1 MADEV
6 TDGSIDGS
14 RAPIHPT
21 GTGNKLKPHFTRFSA
36 ATILLSTWMGVA
48 VARDAVMEGKQN
60 WLFAGWESLTVAKPA
75 AEKQSVQLI
84 ADVDR
89 MLAAKDIKL
98 IVMIIPIKPRYY
110 QALLPDG
117 ATISEPVQKRYDYLL
132 TELKAAAVTTVDV
145 RDALKDAIE
154 KKHEVF
160 YRADF
165 HWTTFAAEATAD
177 RMAAAIKGHGPLPGK
192 AGSGMQLGEWINDR
206 HLGDLAA
213 NFLSPERKRTVGPE
227 SYTIRKPASGAAN
240 LLDSE
245 PAPVA
250 VVGNSFVQ
258 PYFGFPQRLSNMI
271 DRPVSL
277 KWNPGDIGPWFSF
290 LQYVESAEFSTNR
303 PKFLV
308 WQFNE
313 AQVQNGPDAA
323 GDWAPQ
329 SILSPADWRSRVSSA
344 VSNPK

>member
-1 MADEV
+1 M
-6 TDGSIDGS
+6 
-14 RAPIHPT
+14 RQ
-21 GTGNKLKPHFTRFSA
+21 KLINLFA
-36 ATILLSTWMGVA
+36 AMVLLLPAWTNDA
-48 VARDAVMEGKQN
+48 VARDAVLEGKNN
-60 WLFAGWESLTVAKPA
+60 WLFAGWESLTETKPS
-75 AEKQSVQLI
+75 AEKSSIQLI
-84 ADVDR
+84 AEVDR
-89 MLAAKDIKL
+89 ILAARKIKL
-98 IVMIIPIKPRYY
+98 ILMIIPIKPRYY
-110 QALLPDG
+110 QTLLPDG
-117 ATISEPVQKRYDYLL
+117 VIMSDEVQKRYDFLG
-132 TELKAAAVTTVDV
+132 TELKTAGVTVVDV
-145 RDALKDAIE
+145 RDAFKEVIGR
-154 KKHEVF
+154 KQEVF

-177 RMAAAIKGHGPLPGK
+177 QIAVVIKSSGPLPGN

-213 NFLSPERKRTVGPE
+213 NFLSPERKQVIGPE
-227 SYTIRKPASGAAN
+227 SYMIRKSIKSGTS

-277 KWNPGDIGPWFSF
+277 KWNPGDVGPWATF
-290 LQYVESAEFSTNR
+290 LQFLQSAEFKSNP

-313 AQVQNGPDAA
+313 AQIQNGPDAV
-323 GDWAPQ
+323 GDWAAA
-329 SILSPADWRSRVSSA
+329 SILSPADWRSKISEA
-344 VSNPK
+344 IETQK

>member
-1 MADEV
+1 MKQRLA
-6 TDGSIDGS
+6 
-14 RAPIHPT
+14 
-21 GTGNKLKPHFTRFSA
+21 KLSV
-36 ATILLSTWMGVA
+36 ATTLLLATSMGAA
-48 VARDAVMEGKQN
+48 VARDAVLEGKQN

-75 AEKQSVQLI
+75 AEKASIELI
-84 ADVDR
+84 ADISR
-89 MLAAKDIKL
+89 ILAAKKIKL
-98 IVMIIPIKPRYY
+98 IIMIIPLKPRYY

-117 ATISEPVQKRYDYLL
+117 ATMSEPVQKRYDYLL
-132 TELKAAAVTTVDV
+132 TELKSAGVTTLDV
-145 RDALKDAIE
+145 RGALKDVVE
-154 KKHEVF
+154 QKQEVF

-177 RMAAAIKGHGPLPGK
+177 RMAAMIKSGDPLPGK

-213 NFLSPERKRTVGPE
+213 NFLSPERKRIVGPE
-227 SYTIRKPASGAAN
+227 SYTIRKTVVGSGN

-258 PYFGFPQRLSNMI
+258 PYFGFPQRLSNRI

-277 KWNPGDIGPWFSF
+277 KWNPGDIGPWVTF
-290 LQYVESAEFSTNR
+290 LQYVESAEFKASP
-303 PKFLV
+303 PKFII

-323 GDWAPQ
+323 GEWSP
-329 SILSPADWRSRVSSA
+329 SSTLSPADWRSRVSEA
-344 VSNPK
+344 VTIGNR

>member
-1 MADEV
+1 MKPYFACFPAV
-6 TDGSIDGS
+6 T
-14 RAPIHPT
+14 AF
-21 GTGNKLKPHFTRFSA
+21 LVA
-36 ATILLSTWMGVA
+36 ASMNVA
-48 VARDAVMEGKQN
+48 VARDAVLEGKQN
-60 WLFAGWESLTVAKPA
+60 WLFAGWESLTVAKPE
-75 AEKQSVQLI
+75 AEKRSIQLI
-84 ADVDR
+84 ADINR
-89 MLAAKDIKL
+89 ALAAKDIKL

-110 QALLPDG
+110 PGLLPDG

-132 TELKAAAVTTVDV
+132 TELAAAAVTTVDV
-145 RDALKDAIE
+145 RDALKDTIRQ
-154 KKHEVF
+154 KQEVF

-177 RMAAAIKGHGPLPGK
+177 QVAAAIKALGPLPGK

-213 NFLSPERKRTVGPE
+213 NFLSPEKKRMIGPE
-227 SYTIRKPASGAAN
+227 SYIIRKPAGAAAG

-258 PYFGFPQRLSNMI
+258 PYFGFPQRLSNLI

-277 KWNPGDIGPWFSF
+277 KWNPGDVGPWFTL
-290 LQYVESAEFSTNR
+290 LQYVESAEFRATR
-303 PKFLV
+303 PKVLV

-323 GDWAPQ
+323 GDWAAA
-329 SILSPADWRSRVSSA
+329 SILSPAAWWSRAAEA
-344 VSNPK
+344 VNNPK